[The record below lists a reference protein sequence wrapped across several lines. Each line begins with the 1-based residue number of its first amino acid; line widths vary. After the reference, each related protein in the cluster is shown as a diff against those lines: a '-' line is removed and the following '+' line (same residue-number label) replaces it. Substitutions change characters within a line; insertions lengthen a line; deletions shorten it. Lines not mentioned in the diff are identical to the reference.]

1 MLSMNDNVYIRGEK
15 MRNLTLNELVNANNN
30 NTRTKAYITYDS
42 KKKLLADDGTIKTLS
57 AINTEF
63 IDLLKQLKN
72 VFAIAINNSDN
83 SYVVITMYYS
93 TTKSYEYIVCNV
105 STLDCVSFDSVKTAK
120 QHISTII
127 DSADDTEK

>member
-1 MLSMNDNVYIRGEK
+1 MNDNVYIRGEK
-15 MRNLTLNELVNANNN
+15 MKNLTLNELVNANNN

-42 KKKLLADDGTIKTLS
+42 KKKLLADDDTIKTLS

-63 IDLLKQLKN
+63 IDLLKMLKN

-120 QHISTII
+120 QHISTIL

>member
-1 MLSMNDNVYIRGEK
+1 MK
-15 MRNLTLNELVNANNN
+15 NLTLNELVNANNN

-42 KKKLLADDGTIKTLS
+42 KKKLLADDDTIKTLS

-63 IDLLKQLKN
+63 IDLLKMLKN

-120 QHISTII
+120 QHISTIL